1 VAGKRK
7 ITMKKYLVCLMGI
20 LLFLTLS
27 SCAPIVKTD
36 LKSFQENPE
45 KYKGKEVIITADIKS
60 VVEAPEAY
68 QGKRIEIS
76 GYVKID
82 GFRKTKDWGF
92 LLEDKEGRS
101 ILCNEREYRVTSWI
115 MPVMALRRAEK
126 ENKQVTV
133 EGKLLRN
140 LEIELDWI
148 EYEGQHYDTDF
159 KPPQFLVPFF

>member
-1 VAGKRK
+1 
-7 ITMKKYLVCLMGI
+7 MKNYLVCLIGFV
-20 LLFLTLS
+20 LFLTLS
-27 SCAPIVKTD
+27 RCAPIVKTD

-45 KYKGKEVIITADIKS
+45 KYKGKEVIITSDIKS

-68 QGKRIEIS
+68 RGKRIEIS
-76 GYVKID
+76 GYVKTD
-82 GFRKTKDWGF
+82 GFRRTQDWGF
-92 LLEDKEGRS
+92 LLADKEGRS
-101 ILCNEREYRVTSWI
+101 ILCNEREYRVTSWL
-115 MPVMALRRAEK
+115 MPVMALGRAEK

-159 KPPQFLVPFF
+159 KPPQFRVPFF

>member
-1 VAGKRK
+1 
-7 ITMKKYLVCLMGI
+7 MKNYLV
-20 LLFLTLS
+20 LLIGFLLLLTLS

-36 LKSFQENPE
+36 LKSLQENPE
-45 KYKGKEVIITADIKS
+45 KYKGKKVIITADIKS
-60 VVEAPEAY
+60 VVEAPGAY
-68 QGKRIEIS
+68 WGKRIEIS
-76 GYVKID
+76 GYVKTD
-82 GFRKTKDWGF
+82 GFRRTKDWGF
-92 LLEDKEGRS
+92 ILEDQEGRS
-101 ILCNEREYRVTSWI
+101 ILCNEREYRVTSWL

-159 KPPQFLVPFF
+159 KPPQFRVPFF